1 MRSELCERSPAR
13 AGKKSMAGLVVAAV
27 LSVCALSYGVS
38 LPPAYYLVFN
48 VSATVQGADDAT
60 DAKAAV
66 PLKGYLVIAFN
77 ASDNFQDANL
87 VIYGKDANTPKKQPV
102 YFEVDYGNG
111 TGVLSVDAYAVGDY
125 FTFFDIWDTNSNSP
139 FSFEGFMMG
148 KLTPKN
154 VGTIPGVKSVPSS
167 LKGVFMNWGEVL
179 LGPAGHYISG
189 TGNMSATLNN
199 AITKLVNDT
208 GPTWTQYQ
216 ILNGQLINGVNR
228 GIKPDLQSKGYR
240 ELVLP

>member
-13 AGKKSMAGLVVAAV
+13 AGKKLMAGLVVLV
-27 LSVCALSYGVS
+27 MVVVCASSYGIA
-38 LPPAYYLVFN
+38 PAYFLVFN

-66 PLKGYLVIAFN
+66 PLKGYMVVALDD
-77 ASDNFQDANL
+77 SDEFQDANL
-87 VIYGKDANTPKKQPV
+87 VIYGKDATTPKKQLK
-102 YFEVDYGNG
+102 YFEVDYNDGN
-111 TGVLSVDAYAVGDY
+111 GVLSVDAYSVGN
-125 FTFFDIWDTNSNSP
+125 FTFFDIWDSNSNSP

-167 LKGVFMNWGEVL
+167 LKGVFMNWYGVL

-199 AITKLVNDT
+199 AITKTVNGTEPSWD
-208 GPTWTQYQ
+208 PNS
-216 ILNGQLINGVNR
+216 IINGQFVPTENRVR
-228 GIKPDLQSKGYR
+228 GIRPDLERKGYT
-240 ELVLP
+240 ELEF